1 MSNFSTFFPAGGGSE
16 GSGINSYAPF
26 LVSADTDNPQGYNA
40 TTGLYTN
47 PVDESVWLKTGM
59 IILDDVTPDPYP
71 NAFKTPLVSKNNLLG
86 PLTQT
91 GIPTS
96 DYRLPIA
103 GDDRVGYKHIYYIP
117 YESSANQYNQLAY
130 KLDSNGVLI
139 GSGMIINNTPNPN
152 PGGGVYERSIGAGF
166 SATGNSG
173 AGSVWI
179 IYIDVGYTNM
189 YVKEYSLDFQTRL
202 NNYDLGTTP
211 GGQSSIQNNVY
222 GATYCQYSGLIYFT
236 TKPNGSNGNKGS
248 ITSWNPS
255 TNVFLGPFNVVNTS
269 LGSQSNIVPTS
280 IATNPLNGQI
290 IIGNYGS
297 SNVYKTTSLYDV
309 PSGTTVQ
316 AVSPLS
322 TVPNLG
328 SGYSSNGASMSI
340 CFLNPD
346 STTGL
351 LGPVI
356 QALTP
361 TFGTGSSYVSSG
373 GLYIVSSNKSF
384 GDFTARTDT
393 DSGQPLFIKLK

>member
-1 MSNFSTFFPAGGGSE
+1 MSNFSTFFPASGGE
-16 GSGINSYAPF
+16 GAGINSYAPYQ
-26 LVSADTDNPQGYNA
+26 VSSDTDNPQGYNA

-59 IILDDVTPDPYP
+59 TILDDVTPDPYP
-71 NAFKTPLVSKNNLLG
+71 NAFKNPLVSENNLMG

-91 GIPTS
+91 GIPAS
-96 DYRLPIA
+96 NYRIPIA

-117 YESSANQYNQLAY
+117 YNGSNNQYSQLAY

-139 GSGMIINNTPNPN
+139 GSGMTINNTPNSN
-152 PGGGVYERSIGAGF
+152 PGSGVYERSIGAGF
-166 SATGNSG
+166 SPTGNSG
-173 AGSVWI
+173 AGSIWI
-179 IYIDVGYTNM
+179 IYIDAGYTNM
-189 YVKEYSLDFQTRL
+189 YVKEFSLDFQTRL
-202 NNYDLGTTP
+202 NSYNLGTTP

-236 TKPNGSNGNKGS
+236 TKPNGNNGNKGS

-255 TNVFLGPFNVVNTS
+255 TNVFSGPFNVVNAS

-297 SNVYKTTSLYDV
+297 TYSSRSTSLYDT

-316 AVSPLS
+316 VVSPPS

-328 SGYSSNGASMSI
+328 SGYSNNGASMSM

-346 STTGL
+346 STTGV

-361 TFGTGSSYVSSG
+361 TFGSGSTYVSSA
-373 GLYIVSSNKSF
+373 GLYTVSSAKSF